1 MGMKRPDYTT
11 CSHDELLAWAEYQDK
26 ILEGPTDLQKM
37 LAYTCSVI
45 AEDLE
50 NVLAN
55 KSEELKFLSNNK
67 DDKIFERFT
76 VLVKLRT
83 ELSSLSLLPAEE
95 EKAIKAK
102 VAKLKLGD
110 NAFEVLMTQA
120 REKNGATGAKN

>member
-1 MGMKRPDYTT
+1 MKKPDYDSCTIFEVMAYAN
-11 CSHDELLAWAEYQDK
+11 H
-26 ILEGPTDLQKM
+26 LEAVLNGPTDLQKI
-37 LAYTCSVI
+37 LAYTCSII

-50 NVLAN
+50 NVLAGN
-55 KSEELKFLSNNK
+55 ADLKFLSNNK

-83 ELSSLSLLPAEE
+83 ELSSLSLLPAEV
-95 EKAIKAK
+95 EKAVKEK

-120 REKNGATGAKN
+120 REKNGSTGTKN

>member
-1 MGMKRPDYTT
+1 MKKPDYETAT
-11 CSHDELLAWAEYQDK
+11 LDELRIYAQYQDK
-26 ILEGPTDLQKM
+26 ILEGAGDLQKM

-50 NVLAN
+50 NVLAGN
-55 KSEELKFLSNNK
+55 VDEMKFLSNNK

-83 ELSSLSLLPAEE
+83 ELSSLSLLPEE
-95 EKAIKAK
+95 VETAVKAK

-110 NAFEVLMTQA
+110 NAFEELMKQA
-120 REKNGATGAKN
+120 KEKNGSTKI